1 MEYSILQLPLLLKDT
16 DIAAL
21 WHHLPFLAMVYT
33 FSLLKIIIYLLVL
46 KVCPHQHLLVDPYF
60 IILTPDIF
68 ISCLFSLVSLSS
80 LSSPF
85 YVQTVQEFA
94 LAMNDGSVL
103 CDLLNGLPIGA
114 NVSVARPRFG
124 TTLSAFQSKKNITT
138 FLDSCKYSSQY
149 SDTESVHLSSITTI
163 YIVVFLF

>member
-1 MEYSILQLPLLLKDT
+1 M
-16 DIAAL
+16 
-21 WHHLPFLAMVYT
+21 
-33 FSLLKIIIYLLVL
+33 
-46 KVCPHQHLLVDPYF
+46 
-60 IILTPDIF
+60 
-68 ISCLFSLVSLSS
+68 
-80 LSSPF
+80 
-85 YVQTVQEFA
+85 QTVQEFA